1 MNGGKAKLAL
11 VWTNSRKVKQDIS
24 RKPQALKKSEIES
37 LRIDLKNSFSDFAR
51 LDSELAEA

>member
-11 VWTNSRKVKQDIS
+11 VWTNSHKVKQDTS
-24 RKPQALKKSEIES
+24 RKPQALKKYEIES
-37 LRIDLKNSFSDFAR
+37 LRTDLKNSFSDFAR